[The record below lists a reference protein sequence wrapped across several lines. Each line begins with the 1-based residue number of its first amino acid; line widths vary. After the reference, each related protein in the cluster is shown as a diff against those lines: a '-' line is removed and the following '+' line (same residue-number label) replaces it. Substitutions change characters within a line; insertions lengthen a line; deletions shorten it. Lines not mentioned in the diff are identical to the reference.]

1 MRTRLVYLRL
11 ELKRAW
17 KRFPHMM
24 AGAIALLL
32 LVGAAAL
39 LSARAL
45 YGERAVGRV
54 AVGVI
59 LPEGDGLARQAVSM
73 LSSLDSVESLCDF
86 KYMDREEALRQLEKG
101 QVYAVMEVPPQF
113 VEDIINGKNT
123 PVQVILPQGGGV
135 ESRIFMELTEAGA
148 ATLEASQAGIY
159 AGDQLLEVYSMEH
172 SIPQLEAD
180 LNRVY
185 MKYSLPREDYF
196 KMQKVSATGD
206 VDTICFYGISAFVFL
221 LVLCPIPISPYLL
234 PQCRTIKGSL
244 GRIGIGAGTR
254 AASRILGVGSMI
266 VVIGICLWTG
276 GLMFGRYK
284 AGMMESAAIVLV
296 CLSIASFVV
305 CLYEIAGTIT
315 GGGMFLF
322 LSASSMHFLAGG
334 FLPLVFLPESLRV
347 IAPIFPSF
355 QWMEG
360 IKMAVTGEWDLWV
373 FARLILIAL
382 IGFLFS
388 MGAEVIRE

>member
-113 VEDIINGKNT
+113 VEDIINGK
-123 PVQVILPQGGGV
+123 IRLY
-135 ESRIFMELTEAGA
+135 RLFCLKAEAWKA
-148 ATLEASQAGIY
+148 EFSWSSQRLG
-159 AGDQLLEVYSMEH
+159 QLLWK
-172 SIPQLEAD
+172 PARQG
-180 LNRVY
+180 
-185 MKYSLPREDYF
+185 F
-196 KMQKVSATGD
+196 MQ
-206 VDTICFYGISAFVFL
+206 GINCLKF
-221 LVLCPIPISPYLL
+221 
-234 PQCRTIKGSL
+234 
-244 GRIGIGAGTR
+244 
-254 AASRILGVGSMI
+254 ILWNV
-266 VVIGICLWTG
+266 
-276 GLMFGRYK
+276 
-284 AGMMESAAIVLV
+284 
-296 CLSIASFVV
+296 
-305 CLYEIAGTIT
+305 
-315 GGGMFLF
+315 LF
-322 LSASSMHFLAGG
+322 LS
-334 FLPLVFLPESLRV
+334 
-347 IAPIFPSF
+347 
-355 QWMEG
+355 
-360 IKMAVTGEWDLWV
+360 
-373 FARLILIAL
+373 
-382 IGFLFS
+382 
-388 MGAEVIRE
+388 

>member
-123 PVQVILPQGGGV
+123 PVQIILPQGGGV
-135 ESRIFMELTEAGA
+135 ESRIFMELTEAGE

-159 AGDQLLEVYSMEH
+159 AGDQLLEVYSMER
-172 SIPQLEAD
+172 SIP
-180 LNRVY
+180 
-185 MKYSLPREDYF
+185 
-196 KMQKVSATGD
+196 
-206 VDTICFYGISAFVFL
+206 
-221 LVLCPIPISPYLL
+221 
-234 PQCRTIKGSL
+234 
-244 GRIGIGAGTR
+244 
-254 AASRILGVGSMI
+254 
-266 VVIGICLWTG
+266 
-276 GLMFGRYK
+276 
-284 AGMMESAAIVLV
+284 
-296 CLSIASFVV
+296 
-305 CLYEIAGTIT
+305 
-315 GGGMFLF
+315 
-322 LSASSMHFLAGG
+322 
-334 FLPLVFLPESLRV
+334 
-347 IAPIFPSF
+347 
-355 QWMEG
+355 
-360 IKMAVTGEWDLWV
+360 
-373 FARLILIAL
+373 
-382 IGFLFS
+382 
-388 MGAEVIRE
+388 